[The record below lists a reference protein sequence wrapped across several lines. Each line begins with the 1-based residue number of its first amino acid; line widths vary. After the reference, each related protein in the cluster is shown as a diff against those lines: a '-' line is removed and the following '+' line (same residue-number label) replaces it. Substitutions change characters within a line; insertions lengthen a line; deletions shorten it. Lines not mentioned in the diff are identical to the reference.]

1 MEWKLIQISDFIE
14 ENFSMIV
21 EQRVNIGSHSK
32 EWLYDSIGLNN
43 MNQYI
48 LYILSNVFP
57 WHKICPV
64 SNPSFYLWHHAG
76 INECGWH
83 VMWIF
88 FQFKATTLKLFLS
101 WRR

>member
-1 MEWKLIQISDFIE
+1 MEWKLIQISDFIQ

-48 LYILSNVFP
+48 LYILSNMFP
-57 WHKICPV
+57 
-64 SNPSFYLWHHAG
+64 
-76 INECGWH
+76 
-83 VMWIF
+83 
-88 FQFKATTLKLFLS
+88 
-101 WRR
+101 